1 MLMML
6 CKGLRPTN
14 SFGYT
19 EARGYLKS
27 NPKDWR
33 SQRSNPGPLVY
44 KDISFT
50 RMSWGPLNMLM
61 NRAIIDYISPSN

>member
-1 MLMML
+1 ML

-14 SFGYT
+14 SFGHT
-19 EARGYLKS
+19 EAWRHLKS
-27 NPKDWR
+27 NPKDWK
-33 SQRSNPGPLVY
+33 SLVSNPGPLVY

-50 RMSWGPLNMLM
+50 RMSRGPLNTPM